1 MSHTQV
7 SNPPTP
13 DLSYESRRCAFCS
26 KIGPSELCPHR
37 RTVALYAQRRAG
49 GKRSW
54 RVEGRRCVA
63 CGAVLPHTNVDKKE
77 VEN

>member
-1 MSHTQV
+1 MTHTPV
-7 SNPPTP
+7 SSPPTP
-13 DLSYESRRCAFCS
+13 DRGYDRRRQVCGN
-26 KIGPSELCPHR
+26 IGPSELCPHR